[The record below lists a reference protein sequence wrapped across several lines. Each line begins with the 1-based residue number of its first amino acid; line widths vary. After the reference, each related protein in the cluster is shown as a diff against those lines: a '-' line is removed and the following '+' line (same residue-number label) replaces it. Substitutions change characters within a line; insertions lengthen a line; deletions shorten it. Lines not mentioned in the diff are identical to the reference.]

1 MSSALR
7 KQEDRETAQPVM
19 TQKDK
24 STYLAEQK
32 DKRRNLRVPLIV
44 EKVPCGDG
52 RRTFFGYASN
62 LSCGGVFISTVNP
75 REPGDQFDLHV
86 KLPPSAG
93 FTLLCRCVVVWRRQ
107 LAQGRKLPPGMGL
120 RFLDLSQET
129 VDALERWL
137 NGITPK

>member
-32 DKRRNLRVPLIV
+32 DKRRNLRVPLII
-44 EKVPCGDG
+44 EKIPCGDG

-62 LSCGGVFISTVNP
+62 LSRGGVFISTVNP
-75 REPGDQFDLHV
+75 REPGDQFDLHL
-86 KLPPSAG
+86 KLPPAAG
-93 FTLLCRCVVVWRRQ
+93 FTLHCRCVVVWRRQ
-107 LAQGRKLPPGMGL
+107 LAQGRKHEPGMGL
-120 RFLDLSQET
+120 RFLNLSQET
-129 VDALERWL
+129 ADALECWL
-137 NGITPK
+137 RNITPQ

>member
-1 MSSALR
+1 MFGNFSKKA
-7 KQEDRETAQPVM
+7 DRETARPVM
-19 TQKDK
+19 PQKDK

-32 DKRRNLRVPLIV
+32 DKRSTLRVPLLV

-62 LSCGGVFISTVNP
+62 LSRGGVFISTVNP

-86 KLPPSAG
+86 KLPPAAG
-93 FTLLCRCVVVWRRQ
+93 CSLHCRCVVVWRRQ
-107 LAQGRKLPPGMGL
+107 LAQGRKLQPGMGL

-129 VDALERWL
+129 ADALEGWL
-137 NGITPK
+137 NSITPQ